1 MRDRGTEPLARE
13 RRIGNVTKGSRP
25 GNLPS
30 PSRILERGRVCAHE
44 GCRTTLSVYNE
55 GAFCW
60 QHADVVFP
68 NYRGKRLRNDRA

>member
-1 MRDRGTEPLARE
+1 M
-13 RRIGNVTKGSRP
+13 TKGSRP

-30 PSRILERGRVCAHE
+30 PSRTLERDRVCGHE

-55 GAFCW
+55 DALCW

-68 NYRGKRLRNDRA
+68 NHRGKRLRNDRA

>member
-1 MRDRGTEPLARE
+1 
-13 RRIGNVTKGSRP
+13 VTKGSRP

-30 PSRILERGRVCAHE
+30 PSRTLERGRVCAHG

-68 NYRGKRLRNDRA
+68 NYRGKRLKNDRA